1 MTQQRSVIADKS
13 FILVLALLREP
24 LPCSRFSRYKAVL
37 FTHRHLHTGIL
48 HTGTLRQDYVD

>member
-37 FTHRHLHTGIL
+37 FAHTHL
-48 HTGTLRQDYVD
+48 HTGTLHQDYVD